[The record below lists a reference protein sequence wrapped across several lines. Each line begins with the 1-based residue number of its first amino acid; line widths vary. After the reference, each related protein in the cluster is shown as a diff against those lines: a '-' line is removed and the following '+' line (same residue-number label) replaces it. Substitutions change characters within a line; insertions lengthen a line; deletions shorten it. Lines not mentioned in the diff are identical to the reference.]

1 MQDEEYEYDFD
12 PEANGEEMEEGEY
25 EDEFQP
31 TEEGI
36 FIIFYFFN
44 WKTFNKIS
52 SNTLNVSEWTLRKI
66 ETICTLPWKD

>member
-36 FIIFYFFN
+36 FIIFNFF
-44 WKTFNKIS
+44 
-52 SNTLNVSEWTLRKI
+52 
-66 ETICTLPWKD
+66 